1 MLLSRYWWNHWCN
14 KKQICSIAEKIIFV
28 DHPNEEDMVM
38 IRETLELLQIK
49 SLSYHMFIKIS
60 TRNLSMISMTF
71 ATKLVEY
78 FIENDDFDN
87 IVQSL
92 EIKISSSHQKE
103 TKRSS
108 NLSLKISMTS
118 IIIHLFITSFTLYPK
133 KDFRR
138 SFQS

>member
-1 MLLSRYWWNHWCN
+1 
-14 KKQICSIAEKIIFV
+14 
-28 DHPNEEDMVM
+28 
-38 IRETLELLQIK
+38 
-49 SLSYHMFIKIS
+49 MFIKIS

-118 IIIHLFITSFTLYPK
+118 IIIHLFITSFTLYHKKRLQKKLPK
-133 KDFRR
+133 LRKELSEHAEVIQEFLNEGKN
-138 SFQS
+138 QSESC